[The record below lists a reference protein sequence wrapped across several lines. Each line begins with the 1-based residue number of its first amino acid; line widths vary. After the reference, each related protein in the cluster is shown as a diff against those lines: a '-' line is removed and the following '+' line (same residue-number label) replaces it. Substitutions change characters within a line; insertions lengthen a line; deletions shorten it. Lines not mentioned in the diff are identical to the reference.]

1 MRDELLFNF
10 ERELTY
16 LRYLSADFARKYP
29 KVAGRLLL
37 EDSGKS
43 EDPHVAR
50 LMESFAFIAARIH
63 TKLDDEFPEVIESLF
78 SIVYPHY
85 LRPMPAASIVQF
97 HLDPEQGK
105 LTSGL
110 RIPKDSVLYS
120 APVNGVPCRFRSC
133 FETTL
138 WPIDVKSADWRSADR
153 VTPVVPGVNG
163 MAVVRLEL
171 QCYEDVTFSKLG
183 LRSLRFFLQGEGS
196 VIHSLIEV
204 LCNSCTHIV
213 MRDLAAPQKRFIVLP
228 PSSLRQAGF
237 DSSDALVPFPR
248 RSFWGYRLLEEY
260 FSFPEKFC
268 FVDLGGFEKLA
279 AANFGNRI
287 EVLFYLSEF
296 ERSDRRQT
304 LELGVSRAT
313 FRLGCSPIINL
324 FQQVAEPIRIEQK
337 RFEYRIVPDARREST
352 LDVFSI
358 DQVSGMNAAT
368 GTITKFEPFYALRHT
383 ANREGKT
390 AFWHSTRRPSV
401 ARAKGT
407 DVYIHFVDLTGQATT
422 PDRDTVTTRLT
433 CTNADLPSRLPFGHE
448 LGDFQLEGGG
458 PITRIVALTKPTD
471 SLQPPAAQALLWRL
485 ISHFSL
491 NYLSLVSEGVEAFK
505 EILRLHNFAESAIAD
520 KQIDGVLALQSSP
533 HFARLSSEHG
543 ITFARGT
550 RVELELDED
559 QFAGTGAYTF
569 AAVLEVFLGLYTSIN
584 SFTQLAVRTRQRK
597 RMLKQWPPR
606 SGRTI
611 LV

>member
-1 MRDELLFNF
+1 LRDELLFHF

-50 LMESFAFIAARIH
+50 LMESFAFISARIH

-105 LTSGL
+105 LMSGL
-110 RIPKDSVLYS
+110 RVAKDSVLYS
-120 APVNGVPCRFRSC
+120 AAVQGVPCKFRTC
-133 FETTL
+133 YDTTL
-138 WPIDVKSADWRSADR
+138 WPLQVTNADWRSADR
-153 VTPVVPGVNG
+153 VTPVVPGISG
-163 MAVVRLEL
+163 AAVVRLEL
-171 QCYEDVTFSKLG
+171 KCFEDVTFAKLG
-183 LRSLRFFLQGEGS
+183 LNSLRFFLQGDGS
-196 VIHSLIEV
+196 TIHSLIEI

-213 MRDLAAPQKRFIVLP
+213 ARDLAAPLKKSVSLP
-228 PSSLRQAGF
+228 PQSLRQAGF
-237 DSSDALVPFPR
+237 QPQDSLVPFPR

-268 FVDLGGFEKLA
+268 FIDLSGFEKLA
-279 AANFGNRI
+279 AANFGNRV
-287 EVLFYLSEF
+287 ELLFFLSDF
-296 ERSDRRQT
+296 ERADRRQT
-304 LELGVSRAT
+304 LELGVSRST
-313 FRLGCSPIINL
+313 FRLGCSPVVNL
-324 FQQVAEPIRIEQK
+324 FEQVAEPILMEQK
-337 RFEYRIVPDARREST
+337 RFEYRIVPDARREQS
-352 LDVFSI
+352 LDIFSV
-358 DQVSGMNAAT
+358 DQVTGVNAAS
-368 GTITKFEPFYALRHT
+368 GDLVEFEPFYALRHS
-383 ANREGKT
+383 ANRAGKL

-401 ARAKGT
+401 ARNKGS
-407 DVYIHFVDLTGQATT
+407 DIFIHFVDLSGYKTT
-422 PDRDTVTTRLT
+422 PDRDTVTVRLT

-448 LGDFQLEGGG
+448 QGDFQLEGGG

-471 SLQPPAAQALLWRL
+471 SLQPPSDQGLLWRL

-491 NYLSLVSEGVEAFK
+491 NYLSLVSEGVDSFK
-505 EILRLHNFAESAIAD
+505 EILHLHNFGQSNAAD
-520 KQIDGVLALQSSP
+520 KQIDGILSLRSSP
-533 HFARLSSEHG
+533 HFARLTSEHG

-550 RVELELDED
+550 RIEMDLDED

-569 AAVLEVFLGLYTSIN
+569 AAVLDVFLGLYTSIN

-597 RMLKQWPPR
+597 RILKQWPPR
-606 SGRTI
+606 SGQKI

>member
-1 MRDELLFNF
+1 LRDELLFHF

-78 SIVYPHY
+78 TIIYPHY
-85 LRPMPAASIVQF
+85 LRPIPSASIVQL
-97 HLDPEQGK
+97 HLDPEQGR

-110 RIPKDSVLYS
+110 KVPKDSVLYS
-120 APVNGVPCRFRSC
+120 APVNGVPCKFRTC
-133 FETTL
+133 YETTL
-138 WPIDVKSADWRSADR
+138 WPIQVKSADWRSADR
-153 VTPVVPGVNG
+153 VTPVVPGING

-171 QCYEDVTFSKLG
+171 QCFEDVTFAKLG
-183 LRSLRFFLQGEGS
+183 LKSLRFFLQGDGS

-213 MRDLAAPQKRFIVLP
+213 VRDLAAPAKKFVVLP

-237 DSSDALVPFPR
+237 DERDSLVPFPR

-268 FVDLGGFEKLA
+268 FIDLSGFEKLA
-279 AANFGNRI
+279 AANFGSRI
-287 EVLFYLSEF
+287 EILFYLSEF
-296 ERSDRRQT
+296 ERSDRRQS
-304 LELGVSRAT
+304 LELGVSRGT
-313 FRLGCSPIINL
+313 FRLGCSPIVNL
-324 FQQVAEPIRIEQK
+324 FEQVAEPILMEQK
-337 RFEYRIVPDARREST
+337 RFEYRIVPDARREQS
-352 LDVFSI
+352 LDIFSV
-358 DQVSGMNAAT
+358 DQVSGVNAVS
-368 GTITKFEPFYALRHT
+368 GDIIQFEPFYALRHS
-383 ANREGKT
+383 ANRDGKL

-401 ARAKGT
+401 ARAKGS
-407 DVYIHFVDLTGQATT
+407 DVYIHFVDLTGTPAT
-422 PDRDTVTTRLT
+422 PDRDTVTVRLT

-471 SLQPPAAQALLWRL
+471 SLQPPAAQGLLWRL
-485 ISHFSL
+485 ISQFSL
-491 NYLSLVSEGVEAFK
+491 NYLSLVSEGVDAFK
-505 EILRLHNFAESAIAD
+505 EILRLHNFGESTAAD
-520 KQIDGVLALQSSP
+520 KQIEGILELQSKP
-533 HFARLSSEHG
+533 HFARLTSEHG

-569 AAVLEVFLGLYTSIN
+569 AAVLDVFLGLYTSIN